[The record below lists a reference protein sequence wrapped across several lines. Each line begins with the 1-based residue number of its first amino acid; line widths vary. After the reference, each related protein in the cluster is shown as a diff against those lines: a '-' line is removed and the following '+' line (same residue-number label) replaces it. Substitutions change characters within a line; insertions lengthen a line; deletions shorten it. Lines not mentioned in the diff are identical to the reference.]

1 MDAIVLDRIP
11 FRVDVERLLP
21 RVRVKEGSEHVKAL
35 RELVSAA
42 EAVARPKAMYKMAFI
57 ESKDDHHVVAEGV
70 VFTSRVLRVNLEN
83 AHRLFACL
91 ATCGTELEAWAGSLE
106 DVLHQYWADVIME
119 MALRDALTALHQ
131 HLTERWGLA
140 HSSAMSPGSLGD
152 WPLTEQRALFALLGD
167 TEGAIG
173 VRLTDSYLMVPIKSV
188 SGVRFPTE
196 ESFES
201 CQLCPRPV
209 CPGRRAPYDPTLYE
223 RKYRPLT

>member
-1 MDAIVLDRIP
+1 MNAVVLDQIP
-11 FRVDVERLLP
+11 FRIDFERLLQ
-21 RVRVKEGSEHVKAL
+21 RVRVKEESEHGEAL
-35 RELVSAA
+35 RRLADAA

-57 ESKDDHHVVAEGV
+57 EAKDEERILADGV
-70 VFTSRVLRVNLEN
+70 VFTSRVLRVNLDK
-83 AHRLFACL
+83 AHRLFAFL

-119 MALRDALTALHQ
+119 MALREALTALHK
-131 HLTERWGLA
+131 HLTERWNLA
-140 HSSAMSPGSLGD
+140 NSSSMSPGSLGD
-152 WPLTEQRALFALLGD
+152 WPLPEQRVLFTLLGD
-167 TEGAIG
+167 TEKAIG
-173 VRLTDSYLMVPIKSV
+173 VRLTDSYLMLPIKSV